1 MSAAPRNVN
10 IERKKKELEKFQF
23 LSPEQIDNRVKQLLS
38 NTQTHQ
44 KWSEADLMMRNSVI
58 FDLVGQGLSYRR
70 IIEELCA
77 RWGVSTTTANT
88 YYVVALKQL
97 RDANEL
103 IQDKWADILTER
115 LESVMEKADQAGD
128 RKSYLQAMKQ
138 LADITGANAPK
149 KVEITNTELELKFN

>member
-1 MSAAPRNVN
+1 MAAPRNVN

-23 LSPEQIDNRVKQLLS
+23 LSPEEIDNRIRQVIS
-38 NTQTHQ
+38 NSQTHQ
-44 KWSEADLMMRNSVI
+44 KWTEGDWMMRNSVI
-58 FDLVGQGLSYRR
+58 YDLIGQGLSYRR
-70 IIEELCA
+70 IVEELCA
-77 RWGVSTTTANT
+77 RWGIGTASANT

-103 IQDKWADILTER
+103 IKDKWADILTER
-115 LESVMEKADQAGD
+115 LESIMEKADQAGD
-128 RKSYLQAMKQ
+128 RKSYLQATKQ

>member
-1 MSAAPRNVN
+1 MAAPRNVN

-23 LSPEQIDNRVKQLLS
+23 LSPEEIDNRMKQVIS
-38 NTQTHQ
+38 NSQTHQ
-44 KWSEADLMMRNSVI
+44 KWTEVDLMMRNSVI
-58 FDLVGQGLSYRR
+58 YDLIGQGLSYRR
-70 IIEELCA
+70 IVDELCA
-77 RWGVSTTTANT
+77 RWGVSTTSANT

-103 IQDKWADILTER
+103 IKDKWADILTER
-115 LESVMEKADQAGD
+115 LQSVMEKADQAGD
-128 RKSYLQAMKQ
+128 RKSYLQATKQ

>member
-1 MSAAPRNVN
+1 MAAPRNVN

-23 LSPEQIDNRVKQLLS
+23 LSPEEIDNRIKQVIS
-38 NTQTHQ
+38 NSQTHQ
-44 KWSEADLMMRNSVI
+44 KWTEVDLMMRNSVI
-58 FDLVGQGLSYRR
+58 YDLIGQGLSYRR
-70 IIEELCA
+70 IVEELCA
-77 RWGVSTTTANT
+77 RWGVSTTSANT

-103 IQDKWADILTER
+103 IKDKWADILTER
-115 LESVMEKADQAGD
+115 LESIMEKADQAGD
-128 RKSYLQAMKQ
+128 RKSYLQATKQ